1 MSGEAAARGQLQRA
15 AGFRS
20 HGEDASQFPK
30 PNRHRGLHLERWTA
44 VCPVRRSK
52 LRVLCPA
59 QLLVPKGTLNR
70 KLGKTCPDN
79 VKVECIP
86 EGRLFFLWLLLLLLL
101 SHFSPV

>member
-30 PNRHRGLHLERWTA
+30 PNRHRGLHLERWTG
-44 VCPVRRSK
+44 VCPVRRSE

-59 QLLVPKGTLNR
+59 QLLVQKRDFGQEV
-70 KLGKTCPDN
+70 GED
-79 VKVECIP
+79 
-86 EGRLFFLWLLLLLLL
+86 L
-101 SHFSPV
+101 SR